1 MDENLVRQ
9 THRATYPKENTQ
21 NTMRIA
27 MYLIMIE
34 EKKINLCTRTTLK
47 VQQNRNPSFDNQY
60 NIIFLLGRKTRI
72 T

>member
-27 MYLIMIE
+27 MYLIMTE
-34 EKKINLCTRTTLK
+34 EKKSTFAPERL
-47 VQQNRNPSFDNQY
+47 
-60 NIIFLLGRKTRI
+60 
-72 T
+72 

>member
-27 MYLIMIE
+27 MYLIMTE
-34 EKKINLCTRTTLK
+34 EKKNQPLH
-47 VQQNRNPSFDNQY
+47 QNDFEGSAKQKS
-60 NIIFLLGRKTRI
+60 IFR
-72 T
+72 

>member
-27 MYLIMIE
+27 MYLIMTE